1 VQPSDFTSDSPG
13 ELVPT
18 EGGAWAFAPNQ
29 LPRKLPLAGSTVRLL
44 GRANHALG
52 ELSGVARLI
61 KNPYLLGSALLRRE
75 AILSSRIEGTTT
87 SPEQLVLFEA
97 GAPFEKTRDREDAQE
112 VLNYVLAMQR
122 GLHLL
127 KKLPVSLRFIR
138 ELHAVLLHGV
148 RGEREHPGQFRTCQ
162 NWIGRKSGS
171 IRDATF
177 VPPPVKEM
185 GEALDDLEKF
195 IHLEPHADIP
205 DPLGSRDDPDL
216 PPIVI
221 RQALIHYQFE
231 AIHPFRD
238 GNGRVGRLL
247 VPLLFISHGLL
258 KAPLLYLSAYF
269 ERHRSDY
276 HALLF
281 AVSQR
286 GAWNEWVDFFLRGV
300 EESANESIRH
310 ADALIALRERWKAR
324 FEKAR
329 SPALLHKLIDHLF
342 DTPAIRIGDAK
353 RLLGV
358 TTASASA
365 IIKKLVE
372 AGIVAERTGR
382 MRGQVFVAADIV
394 KLIGDADAGS

>member
-1 VQPSDFTSDSPG
+1 MAF
-13 ELVPT
+13 VPN
-18 EGGAWAFAPNQ
+18 P
-29 LPRKLPLAGSTVRLL
+29 LPRELQLAGSTVRLL

-97 GAPFEKTRDREDAQE
+97 GAPFEKTSERDDAQE

-127 KKLPVSLRFIR
+127 TKLPVSLRFIR
-138 ELHAVLLHGV
+138 ELHEVLLRGV
-148 RGEREHPGQFRTCQ
+148 RGEQENPGQFRTLQ

-171 IRDATF
+171 IRSATF
-177 VPPPVKEM
+177 VPPPARQM
-185 GEALDDLEKF
+185 GEALDELEKYV
-195 IHLEPHADIP
+195 HLEPHA
-205 DPLGSRDDPDL
+205 GEHGRSRGLEEDPDAL
-216 PPIVI
+216 PILI

-247 VPLLFISHGLL
+247 VPILFISHGLL

-269 ERHRSDY
+269 ERHRFEY
-276 HALLF
+276 HDLLL

-286 GAWNEWVDFFLRGV
+286 GVWNEWIDFFLRGV

-310 ADALIALRERWKAR
+310 ADELIALRERWRAQ

-342 DTPAIRIGDAK
+342 ETPAIGIGDAK

-365 IIKKLVE
+365 IIKKLVA

-394 KLIGDADAGS
+394 KLIGDADVGS